1 MYGNYALFLYMF
13 SLQKDI
19 HEFVNIVL
27 KRSNATRLAP
37 STISE
42 SFSPKINILFIF
54 QYVLCIYNS
63 ENLGNI
69 AEI

>member
-42 SFSPKINILFIF
+42 SFGPKINILFIF
-54 QYVLCIYNS
+54 QYVLCIHNS
-63 ENLGNI
+63 DNLGNI